1 MPEFCQYLNCHNL
14 ASTTYGGYCNEN
26 HMKRGPEIDF
36 LFRIV
41 QTHKGIS
48 TLKEARAHKE
58 DVTTSSFHCFP
69 KSEILEKH
77 AKEDVFT
84 SSFHCEV
91 CKELLRG

>member
-14 ASTTYGGYCNEN
+14 ASSNYQGYCNEE
-26 HMKRGPEIDF
+26 HMKRAPETEF
-36 LFRIV
+36 LLKIIHS
-41 QTHKGIS
+41 HKEIS
-48 TLKEARAHKE
+48 TLREARVHK
-58 DVTTSSFHCFP
+58 TNPTSSFHCFP